1 MKREKIKSLA
11 EYIELI
17 SKSEFQ
23 DSYFRGENDKY
34 DKISSSLIRNIDN
47 INDFIGVEE
56 VYDNLQN
63 AYYQEIGYQLDKTQE
78 ENFLAFSQHHGL
90 KTNLI
95 DFTTAPLVALY
106 FACEREIYNAA
117 TGFVYILKKKN
128 TIDAS
133 DFLHKYSI
141 KGHTQEIKKDIPFP
155 QIPYLMYKTP
165 LKFDRIQNQNGV
177 FLYQGFL
184 DYQKDLYG
192 EEIGTMV
199 QEIKPDI
206 MWKFII
212 KKR

>member
-78 ENFLAFSQHHGL
+78 ENFLAFSQIPAPSD
-90 KTNLI
+90 TNHCIAICRCAMISIQCTFGTTSICHKDKIIFCQRKYLCFRIFDIFDTFCNLLI
-95 DFTTAPLVALY
+95 IF
-106 FACEREIYNAA
+106 
-117 TGFVYILKKKN
+117 K
-128 TIDAS
+128 
-133 DFLHKYSI
+133 
-141 KGHTQEIKKDIPFP
+141 
-155 QIPYLMYKTP
+155 
-165 LKFDRIQNQNGV
+165 
-177 FLYQGFL
+177 
-184 DYQKDLYG
+184 
-192 EEIGTMV
+192 
-199 QEIKPDI
+199 
-206 MWKFII
+206 
-212 KKR
+212 

>member
-133 DFLHKYSI
+133 DFCISI
-141 KGHTQEIKKDIPFP
+141 LLKDIR
-155 QIPYLMYKTP
+155 L
-165 LKFDRIQNQNGV
+165 
-177 FLYQGFL
+177 
-184 DYQKDLYG
+184 
-192 EEIGTMV
+192 
-199 QEIKPDI
+199 I
-206 MWKFII
+206 MFFII
-212 KKR
+212 